1 MGSLTCIG
9 LVFLLPRLLNI
20 GFQGG
25 RSPLS
30 FLMALAVGMVCCKK
44 DVFARFHSWVPF
56 GSRYAGGFLKFVL
69 LAALVLWG
77 YQSYRLLPFSY
88 CWEYQ
93 FALIPFILILFLKEY
108 VFRIPG
114 LKRLLGFLGK
124 HSLNIWLVHTFV
136 RDYLKSYLWSLKY
149 FALVPLAILLISL
162 VLSVVINAL
171 KKYTGYD
178 GLIRKISRSFV

>member
-1 MGSLTCIG
+1 M
-9 LVFLLPRLLNI
+9 
-20 GFQGG
+20 
-25 RSPLS
+25 
-30 FLMALAVGMVCCKK
+30 
-44 DVFARFHSWVPF
+44 
-56 GSRYAGGFLKFVL
+56 
-69 LAALVLWG
+69 
-77 YQSYRLLPFSY
+77 
-88 CWEYQ
+88 
-93 FALIPFILILFLKEY
+93 IPFILILFLKEY

-136 RDYLKSYLWSLKY
+136 RDYLKPYLWSLKY

-171 KKYTGYD
+171 KKYIGYD